1 MSFMLETYCFF
12 LRVLHIG
19 EVDVCGGERHDAGV
33 GHDSSQV
40 GRRQQENYRIEDD
53 HVHRTP

>member
-1 MSFMLETYCFF
+1 MLETYCFL